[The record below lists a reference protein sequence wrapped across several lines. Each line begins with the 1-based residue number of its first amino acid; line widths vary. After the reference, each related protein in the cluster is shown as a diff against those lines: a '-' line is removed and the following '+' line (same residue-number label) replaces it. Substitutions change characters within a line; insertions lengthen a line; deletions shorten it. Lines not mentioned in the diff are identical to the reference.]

1 MHAAGWNEGDPGQD
15 PNADVPPL
23 PPPDDDDVEPLSWEE
38 DPGTVEVEPLS
49 REEDPGGVEVEP
61 PPPEVVPPDP
71 LEELPQ
77 DGARH
82 ASV

>member
-1 MHAAGWNEGDPGQD
+1 MHAAGWNVGEPGQD

-23 PPPDDDDVEPLSWEE
+23 APPVDDDVEPLSWEE
-38 DPGTVEVEPLS
+38 DPGT
-49 REEDPGGVEVEP
+49 VEVEP

-77 DGARH
+77 DGLRH